1 VWVLGLR
8 LGLLCCGG
16 SSEDKSF
23 FGKEDGPSGPFSF
36 CGVTDFYVTDDI
48 ALLSLVD
55 IYLLDM
61 LGKKTGKRIES
72 RNGTATPDALLGLL
86 SMAPMSGYGMRSVI
100 SQSIGHFWSESF
112 GQIYPALKRLTV
124 EGFVEKKTERQK
136 GRPDRHMY
144 SLTEAG
150 RDRIERWLMIPAVAE
165 VPRNELLLKLFFGS
179 HAPVSASRE
188 SVEDFVAAQE
198 AALKV
203 YSGITKELKR
213 ERSGDLQ
220 LPFWLMTVSYGTHYS
235 TALAKWGRETLKQ
248 LDAIERAGGK
258 KTARSRAT
266 QSKR

>member
-1 VWVLGLR
+1 
-8 LGLLCCGG
+8 
-16 SSEDKSF
+16 
-23 FGKEDGPSGPFSF
+23 
-36 CGVTDFYVTDDI
+36 
-48 ALLSLVD
+48 
-55 IYLLDM
+55 M
-61 LGKKTGKRIES
+61 LGKKTGKRIDN

-86 SMAPMSGYGMRSVI
+86 SMAPMSGYDMRTVI

-112 GQIYPALKRLTV
+112 GQIYPALKRLTA

-136 GRPDRHMY
+136 GRPDKHVY

-150 RDRIERWLMIPAVAE
+150 QDRLEKWLMIPALAE

-188 SVEDFVAAQE
+188 SVEAFVAAQE

-203 YSGITKELKR
+203 YAGIAKELKR
-213 ERSGDLQ
+213 ERSGNPQ

-248 LDAIERAGGK
+248 LDVIERAGAK
-258 KTARSRAT
+258 ISR
-266 QSKR
+266 SKRAMQPKR